1 MFHALHK
8 IWLMIVWSA
17 VALLGLLAY
26 REREFFWPAVGVAQA
41 LAIREGFE
49 QQVSGEVSG
58 KVVKV
63 YDGETF
69 QIRDGNARACMIR
82 LTGVDAPDYR
92 TTNKAALRLAGQS
105 HTNLSR
111 LILSNIVRVEITYT
125 NNPPGALGVVY
136 LGRTNINAAMVAS
149 GAAVL
154 KREYMNGLPFKEKY
168 ALLQAERNATLR
180 ARE

>member
-1 MFHALHK
+1 
-8 IWLMIVWSA
+8 MIVWSVVA
-17 VALLGLLAY
+17 CLALLVY
-26 REREFFWPAVGVAQA
+26 REREIFWPAVGAAQA
-41 LAIREGFE
+41 LSIREGFE
-49 QQVSGEVSG
+49 QRVSGEVRG

-69 QIRDGNARACMIR
+69 QIRDGDARICMIR
-82 LTGVDAPDYR
+82 LTGMDAPDYH

-111 LILSNIVRVEITYT
+111 LILSNVVRVEITYT
-125 NNPPGALGVVY
+125 NNPPGVLGIAY

-149 GAAVL
+149 GSAVL

-168 ALLQAERNATLR
+168 ALLQAERNAFLR
-180 ARE
+180 KEGREGN